1 MYMRERMTSEER
13 YIPDEV
19 AVEKCNTGCNTAPLP
34 PAPPPAP
41 GVVAGLPV
49 PLPPPPG
56 PGSSPPDELTELAD
70 DKEGVTS
77 GEPAPPGD
85 CMGDIRVGDVY
96 PGGTPAD
103 VACGYGLSILET
115 TNSVI
120 LAGVCSRIT
129 CNALVRYAHV
139 PLEACCCC
147 CACACCCCWA
157 SMGR

>member
-1 MYMRERMTSEER
+1 MYIRERMPNEE
-13 YIPDEV
+13 YHIPDEV

-34 PAPPPAP
+34 PAPPPPPPAP

-70 DKEGVTS
+70 DRAGVTS

-85 CMGDIRVGDVY
+85 CKGDITAGDVY
-96 PGGTPAD
+96 PGG
-103 VACGYGLSILET
+103 CGCGLSILET

-129 CNALVRYAHV
+129 CSALVRYAHV

-147 CACACCCCWA
+147 CCCCC
-157 SMGR
+157 